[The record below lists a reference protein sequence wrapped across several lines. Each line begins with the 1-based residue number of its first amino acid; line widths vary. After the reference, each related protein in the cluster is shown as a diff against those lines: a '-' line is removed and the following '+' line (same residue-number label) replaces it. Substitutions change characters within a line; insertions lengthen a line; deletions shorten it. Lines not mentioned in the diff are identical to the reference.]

1 MTGFRATAGARAYLL
16 RSATVY
22 VLVALVLPD
31 RVASAQTSEVQ
42 VGQPSTVTLPVGARV
57 EVSGGSGYI
66 LLKKAT
72 GPNVVISVVK
82 SKLAADVPVTMM
94 KTPEGLTI
102 CAVYPA
108 GDPKKPHECLPG
120 GKGRIY
126 AGNPEKLPDI
136 GITVELP
143 ESVAASASLGAGEV
157 RSTAVTGDVQL
168 YSDRG
173 TITVTDGG
181 SGNIRANVGL
191 LGNIVA
197 GLNRGGRK
205 REVRLN
211 SPGSG
216 RVRVVMPK
224 DLSVRYSIST
234 QRPPR
239 IDPAFGI
246 TAKSGPLFGS
256 TSPSESEVVL
266 TVDTG
271 IAGEFVLQRSA
282 K

>member
-1 MTGFRATAGARAYLL
+1 MTRLWATGTGRAHPLQ
-16 RSATVY
+16 SATIC
-22 VLVALVLPD
+22 VLLALVPPD
-31 RVASAQTSEVQ
+31 RVTGAQTSEIQ
-42 VGQPSTVTLPVGARV
+42 VGQPSTVTLPAGARV
-57 EVSGGSGYI
+57 DVYGGSGYI

-82 SKLAADVPVTMM
+82 SKLAADVPVTMI

-102 CAVYPA
+102 CAVYP
-108 GDPKKPHECLPG
+108 GEDQKKPHQCLPG

-181 SGNIRANVGL
+181 SGNIRASVGL

-197 GLNRGGRK
+197 ALNRGGRR

-246 TAKSGPLFGS
+246 SAKSGPLFGS
-256 TSPSESEVVL
+256 TSPAESEVVL